1 MSYEDTMSYYRP
13 KARHRPLFQPRKFVH
28 LPVPNINIRSIVR
41 LFRRQAGDA
50 LKATEVSKLIAESLA
65 IEEIEAKE
73 AGALGYMARIL
84 VQATMPHS
92 KMPEF
97 VYERRNGSFQLVM
110 MANPAV
116 GLPYG
121 TKPRLLLSWLTTEAV
136 RTRERTLVL
145 GDSLSSF
152 MRQLGLVPTGG
163 RWGSITTLKQQT
175 KRLFA
180 STVHATYD
188 DGDQWELEAVNIA
201 DHASF
206 WWSPKSPQQ
215 LGMWQST
222 VTLSERF
229 FREVINAPVPIDMR
243 ALHALSRSPL
253 ALDIYCWLTYRMSYL
268 KRRTEVP
275 WGALALQF
283 GANYSSTRYFKRSFN
298 QQLRKVLVV
307 YPEATVEEGVYGLVL
322 KPSVTSVRRLPKA

>member
-1 MSYEDTMSYYRP
+1 
-13 KARHRPLFQPRKFVH
+13 
-28 LPVPNINIRSIVR
+28 
-41 LFRRQAGDA
+41 
-50 LKATEVSKLIAESLA
+50 
-65 IEEIEAKE
+65 
-73 AGALGYMARIL
+73 MARVL

-110 MANPAV
+110 MGQSSCRATLRYQTPSAALLAHHR
-116 GLPYG
+116 GPYG
-121 TKPRLLLSWLTTEAV
+121 RASGHWCSGTHCP
-136 RTRERTLVL
+136 
-145 GDSLSSF
+145 SF

-188 DGDQWELEAVNIA
+188 DGDQWALEAVNIA
-201 DHASF
+201 DHARF

-243 ALHALSRSPL
+243 ALHALSTL
-253 ALDIYCWLTYRMSYL
+253 A
-268 KRRTEVP
+268 
-275 WGALALQF
+275 
-283 GANYSSTRYFKRSFN
+283 TR
-298 QQLRKVLVV
+298 
-307 YPEATVEEGVYGLVL
+307 A
-322 KPSVTSVRRLPKA
+322 

>member
-1 MSYEDTMSYYRP
+1 
-13 KARHRPLFQPRKFVH
+13 
-28 LPVPNINIRSIVR
+28 
-41 LFRRQAGDA
+41 
-50 LKATEVSKLIAESLA
+50 
-65 IEEIEAKE
+65 
-73 AGALGYMARIL
+73 
-84 VQATMPHS
+84 MPHS
-92 KMPEF
+92 KMSEF
-97 VYERRNGSFQLVM
+97 VYKRRNGSFQLVM

-145 GDSLSSF
+145 GESLSGF

-163 RWGSITTLKQQT
+163 RWGSITTLKLQT
-175 KRLFA
+175 KRLFS

-188 DGDQWELEAVNIA
+188 DGDHWALEAVNIA
-201 DHASF
+201 DRASL
-206 WWSPKSPQQ
+206 WWDPKSPRQ

-229 FREVINAPVPIDMR
+229 FQEVIATPVPIDMR
-243 ALHALSRSPL
+243 ALQALSRSPL

-275 WGALALQF
+275 WGSLALQF

-307 YPEATVEEGVYGLVL
+307 YPEATVEEGAYGLVL

>member
-1 MSYEDTMSYYRP
+1 MNVDS
-13 KARHRPLFQPRKFVH
+13 
-28 LPVPNINIRSIVR
+28 IN
-41 LFRRQAGDA
+41 
-50 LKATEVSKLIAESLA
+50 KLISEALA
-65 IEEIEAKE
+65 IEVEEARE
-73 AGALGYMARIL
+73 AGALGYMARVL

-92 KMPEF
+92 KMSEF
-97 VYERRNGSFQLVM
+97 IYERRNGSFQLVM
-110 MANPAV
+110 MANPAI

-145 GDSLSSF
+145 GNSLSSF

-180 STVHATYD
+180 STVHATYN
-188 DGDQWELEAVNIA
+188 DGDQWALEAVNIA
-201 DHASF
+201 DHANF

-229 FREVINAPVPIDMR
+229 FREVINAPIPIDMR
-243 ALHALSRSPL
+243 ALQALSRSPL

-275 WGALALQF
+275 WGTLALQF
-283 GANYSSTRYFKRSFN
+283 GANYSSTRYFKRSFKPATSKGIGSLSGSHSGGGCLRACP
-298 QQLRKVLVV
+298 QAVRQLCQTGPDGVNLSTERCG
-307 YPEATVEEGVYGLVL
+307 YPELSTH
-322 KPSVTSVRRLPKA
+322 KRSR